1 MKIYFFVYRNWAFQI
16 AKVLKKK
23 YLTNDIEIFTIKR
36 NEIDK
41 SEIIKNNV
49 RIINNKDNKK
59 IYSFLKKKNPEII
72 FYLGW
77 SEIIDRL
84 IYKNFLCICM
94 HPSKLPSF
102 RGGSPLQNQ
111 IIRNV
116 KQSALT
122 LFKINR
128 YIDGGP
134 ISHQSNLS
142 LLGDIPVIFKRI
154 EKKGVFLIRRFISD
168 FIKKRIVFIKQNR
181 KDLSIYKRRKPRQSY
196 FSLKTIKTKKI
207 TYFQNLIRMLG
218 SPYPNAF
225 TVIKNHKIIIQ
236 KIKKTNNPNPKLSK
250 INFINNKNADGFV
263 IDLNNSKVKILKS
276 DIVYYDDL

>member
-16 AKVLKKK
+16 AKVLKEK

-49 RIINNKDNKK
+49 RIIDNKK
-59 IYSFLKKKNPEII
+59 IYSFLKKEIPEII

-77 SEIIDRL
+77 SEIIDKL
-84 IYKNFLCICM
+84 IYKKFLCICM

-168 FIKKRIVFIKQNR
+168 FIKKKN
-181 KDLSIYKRRKPRQSY
+181 Y
-196 FSLKTIKTKKI
+196 FYKTKKKRSI
-207 TYFQNLIRMLG
+207 HI
-218 SPYPNAF
+218 
-225 TVIKNHKIIIQ
+225 
-236 KIKKTNNPNPKLSK
+236 
-250 INFINNKNADGFV
+250 
-263 IDLNNSKVKILKS
+263 
-276 DIVYYDDL
+276 